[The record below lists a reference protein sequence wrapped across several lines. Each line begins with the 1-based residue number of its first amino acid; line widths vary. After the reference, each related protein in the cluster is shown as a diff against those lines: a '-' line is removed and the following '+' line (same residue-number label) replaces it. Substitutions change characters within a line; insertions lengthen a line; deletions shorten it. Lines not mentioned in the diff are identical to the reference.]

1 MDRSPRIPGP
11 DHPIALMR
19 RAQRVVVKAGG
30 HTIADSVDTVILTE
44 AGYPPVHYFPA
55 ADVNLAA
62 ISDSEQTTFC
72 PYKGEASYFHL
83 GHGRANAVW
92 SYRKPYAAVEPIA
105 GRMAFV
111 PDLVDSIEV
120 FPFPSRRE
128 AILPD

>member
-1 MDRSPRIPGP
+1 MNRSPKTPGP

-30 HTIADSVDTVILTE
+30 RTIADSVDTMILVE
-44 AGYPPVHYFPA
+44 AGYPPVHYFPP

-62 ISDSEQTTFC
+62 ISESEQTTFC

-92 SYRKPYAAVEPIA
+92 SYRQPYASVEPIA
-105 GRMAFV
+105 GKMAFV

-120 FPFPSRRE
+120 FPSASTGE
-128 AILPD
+128 AIRPD

>member
-1 MDRSPRIPGP
+1 
-11 DHPIALMR
+11 MR

-30 HTIADSVDTVILTE
+30 RTVADSIDTVILTE

-72 PYKGEASYFHL
+72 PYKGEAAYFHL

-92 SYRKPYAAVEPIA
+92 SYRAPYAAVEPIA

-120 FPFPSRRE
+120 FPSTSPGE
-128 AILPD
+128 AIRPD